1 MKKKVCVM
9 VLAAA
14 AVLVLVFLWRRG
26 TGGGPVDYA
35 EGNVGD
41 SGMVYA
47 ESSPD
52 FDGTVYTEDSQP
64 SSDPAVSESWSYDEE
79 SVAYEYSIPQWTGE
93 PWVVIGD
100 NVPDFTDEEKKS
112 KEAFEEYSPLDEY
125 GRCGVA
131 YANIC
136 RELMPTEKRGSIS
149 EVHPTGWKQA
159 YYPELI
165 VSENL
170 YSRAHLI
177 AFQLAGENANK
188 QNLITGTMYFNG
200 YAMLDFEEEVGDY
213 VRAEDAHVLYRITPD
228 FWGDELVARGIRME
242 AWSVEDAGKSICFD
256 VYVYNVQPGIT
267 IDYSTGA
274 SHVDDA
280 YADSLNIGA
289 EEPMDYVLNTSSMK
303 FHLTDCNAL
312 GDIKP
317 SNKEAYFG
325 FRSHLL
331 KLGYVPCRSCDP

>member
-1 MKKKVCVM
+1 M
-9 VLAAA
+9 
-14 AVLVLVFLWRRG
+14 
-26 TGGGPVDYA
+26 P
-35 EGNVGD
+35 EG
-41 SGMVYA
+41 SL
-47 ESSPD
+47 SIL
-52 FDGTVYTEDSQP
+52 EDK
-64 SSDPAVSESWSYDEE
+64 Y
-79 SVAYEYSIPQWTGE
+79 
-93 PWVVIGD
+93 
-100 NVPDFTDEEKKS
+100 
-112 KEAFEEYSPLDEY
+112 
-125 GRCGVA
+125 
-131 YANIC
+131 
-136 RELMPTEKRGSIS
+136 
-149 EVHPTGWKQA
+149 
-159 YYPELI
+159 
-165 VSENL
+165 
-170 YSRAHLI
+170 
-177 AFQLAGENANK
+177 
-188 QNLITGTMYFNG
+188 
-200 YAMLDFEEEVGDY
+200 MLDFEEEVGDY

-289 EEPMDYVLNTSSMK
+289 EEPMDYVLNTSSMR